1 MSTVTKKKH
10 IKQQSSAE
18 MVEQLLTN
26 VTNKYIQIH
35 TLYIVVLFLFLFF
48 FQLRSTNVEEREEA
62 CRTFTMILLDEPM
75 TASIPGS
82 HMCSAELITGYGER
96 LILLLLENF
105 SGVGSALGTMG
116 RDTRAKREDVKLAL
130 SLLTSASEA
139 LKNLC
144 SKGGV
149 LICQRLTNSHNG
161 VKVIFDLI
169 NTLSGLNTA
178 AGGDDDDDDDI
189 VEDVVG
195 VLIQLILVLTELAEN
210 CEKSLELITKSGVAF
225 KFLDLIFSTV
235 EAPAAT
241 TTTIGGGGD
250 PWAGLVRGSKDIKVV
265 ICKFLGTITD
275 NNPTLAKLIVEHS
288 GPGVFRSTILTKLSA
303 LFARL
308 GTDENITAA
317 LFADPNIN
325 NSNNNNSSTATTTT
339 TTTTADTIPDLEVL
353 ALMAA
358 FSYNILRNYYVPD
371 TAAAA
376 ASSEAVELVN
386 AFVPLFT
393 RILSLSPAALLRT
406 VVEPRMTALDTA
418 EATTITTTTITAAE
432 KSIGKGEEME
442 EMEEEAETDEHFA
455 EKLDVLL
462 RWKQVGAAQ
471 QVLLET
477 LTNICFCE
485 GEAEDDIDMNSNNN
499 NDDDDDDLA
508 DVSDVAQ
515 PSAALAAEAA
525 PTIVA
530 IERSG
535 VLDAVTR
542 RAADGTEAALEF
554 IGRHQWA
561 EPHVS
566 VLFTVQSRALAC
578 LNNVIISNGTIA
590 NTEALWHFAEAIT
603 LTALKMCEGCC
614 NSNSNSNSSSSSSSI
629 SGDDEDLFKIGVDL
643 LEESTSIL
651 DSVARRFFRPEDI
664 AKLTWRPALDS
675 LLRVAQAGLSD
686 SAALHAVGAIGFV
699 GALYTSSVLETE
711 TIINALL
718 VIVMD
723 EASNIELVC
732 AAVNAVIDLFAEKP
746 ASPAMFPSHAK
757 IVTAFSQI
765 LPSFRRRTALE
776 KKKGDKSL
784 FLRLDETRINMA
796 RLIKYKSAQNLTSF

>member
-96 LILLLLENF
+96 LIPLLLENF

-225 KFLDLIFSTV
+225 KFLDLIFSTA

-241 TTTIGGGGD
+241 AAAIGSSTGGGD

-317 LFADPNIN
+317 LFTDPN
-325 NSNNNNSSTATTTT
+325 NSNSSSSTA

-418 EATTITTTTITAAE
+418 ETTTTATITATITAAE
-432 KSIGKGEEME
+432 KGIGKGEEMEDME

-614 NSNSNSNSSSSSSSI
+614 NSNSNSNSSNSSSSS
-629 SGDDEDLFKIGVDL
+629 DDEDLFKIGVDL

-757 IVTAFSQI
+757 IITAFSQI

>member
-96 LILLLLENF
+96 LIPLLLENF

-149 LICQRLTNSHNG
+149 LVCQRLTNSHNG

-225 KFLDLIFSTV
+225 KFLDLIFSTA

-241 TTTIGGGGD
+241 AAAIGSSTGGGD

-317 LFADPNIN
+317 LFTDPN
-325 NSNNNNSSTATTTT
+325 NSNSSSSTA

-432 KSIGKGEEME
+432 KSIGKGEERE

-499 NDDDDDDLA
+499 NDDDDLA

-515 PSAALAAEAA
+515 PSAALATEAA

-614 NSNSNSNSSSSSSSI
+614 NSNSNSNSSNSSSSS
-629 SGDDEDLFKIGVDL
+629 DDEDLFKIGVDL

-757 IVTAFSQI
+757 IITAFSQI